1 MESIIAII
9 AAVFALLF
17 GIERI
22 RRKNADRRA
31 DNAEAGKHKAEAEK
45 AATEAGLQSERK
57 VAEKIGEIDE
67 KEKSYSEAVE
77 DFNWGRR

>member
-1 MESIIAII
+1 MESIIGLV

-17 GIERI
+17 GLERVW
-22 RRKNADRRA
+22 RKNADRRA
-31 DNAEAGKHKAEAEK
+31 DTAEAEKYKVEAEK
-45 AATEAGLQSERK
+45 AATEAGVQAERK

-77 DFNWGRR
+77 DFNGGRR

>member
-1 MESIIAII
+1 MESIIGVI

-17 GIERI
+17 GIERV

-45 AATEAGLQSERK
+45 VATEAGLQAERK

-77 DFNWGRR
+77 DFNRDRR